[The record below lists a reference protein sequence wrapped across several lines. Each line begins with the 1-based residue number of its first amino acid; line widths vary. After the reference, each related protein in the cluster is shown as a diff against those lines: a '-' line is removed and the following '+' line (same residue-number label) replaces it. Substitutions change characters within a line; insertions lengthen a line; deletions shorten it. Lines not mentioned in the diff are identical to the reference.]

1 MMRNSNFELTFYNKH
16 WGEQPILVT
25 KYHVYDINSIHAVEC
40 VEGYELYVPHRRRL
54 RTYKGSREKGAEI
67 KGLRLREG
75 RRGDGRTDTGVD
87 LDLDLDWMMLFL
99 ARAELTLV
107 LES

>member
-40 VEGYELYVPHRRRL
+40 VEGYELCVPPRRRL
-54 RTYKGSREKGAEI
+54 RTYKGCREKGVEI
-67 KGLRLREG
+67 KGLRLRGG

-87 LDLDLDWMMLFL
+87 LNLDWMMLFL
-99 ARAELTLV
+99 VRAELALV